1 MRITGVHLGVMLAS
15 HEGHLVSA
23 IFHICVSSH
32 TGSRW
37 FTQVAVVLLLTLTLF
52 ASAGSALAEKRVAL
66 VIGNSAYNNVS
77 KLPNPAND
85 AEAIGV
91 LFKSVG
97 FDVVEQR
104 QNLGNA
110 EMRRVIRDFSEKAQ
124 GADLAVVFF
133 AGHGIEVDGVNYLIP
148 TDSRLERDVDVEDEA
163 VSLDRVLKMIEPAKR
178 LRLVILDACRDNPF
192 GKAMK
197 RTIATRSIGRGLGPI
212 EPSTSDTLIAF
223 AAKAGSTAIDGAG
236 PNSPFT
242 AALLKHLVTPGL
254 DVRLALGQVRDDV
267 LKATGSKQEPFVYG
281 SLGGSTVTLTALTKD
296 EQATQQRVDPN
307 ADVARDYDA
316 AAKVGTKDAW
326 DAFLR
331 VHPSGFYVDLAR
343 AQRSKV
349 SPAKSVSPSA
359 TASESSANLK
369 EQKRAKTATLH
380 SEPSRKIENSNV
392 KILTPQERCLAGV
405 LRRQGGR
412 FMPEGQSSSC
422 MWGEVDGQLRRLGN
436 CQKSRSDAKAMCR
449 TGVFGGG

>member
-163 VSLDRVLKMIEPAKR
+163 VSLDRLLKMIEPAKR

-296 EQATQQRVDPN
+296 EQATQQRIDPN
-307 ADVARDYDA
+307 ADVARDYEA

-326 DAFLR
+326 DAFL
-331 VHPSGFYVDLAR
+331 VIYPNGFYAQLAR
-343 AQRSKV
+343 AQRGKMVKGLPTFLAPSSK
-349 SPAKSVSPSA
+349 SKPTKM
-359 TASESSANLK
+359 
-369 EQKRAKTATLH
+369 
-380 SEPSRKIENSNV
+380 EPEH
-392 KILTPQERCLAGV
+392 
-405 LRRQGGR
+405 
-412 FMPEGQSSSC
+412 
-422 MWGEVDGQLRRLGN
+422 
-436 CQKSRSDAKAMCR
+436 QKSDKLKMKAPLISKHGEQNRQAAQSTQGPSYALCNAEYRTRFYKTLADVRSVGHEPPAEYFA
-449 TGVFGGG
+449 VFRRSCGRDP